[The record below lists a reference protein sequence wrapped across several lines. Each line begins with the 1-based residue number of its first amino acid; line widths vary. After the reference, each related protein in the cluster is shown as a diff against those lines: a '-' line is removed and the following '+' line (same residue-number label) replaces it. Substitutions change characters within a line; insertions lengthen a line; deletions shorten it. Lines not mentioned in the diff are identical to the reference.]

1 MLEDMTQVHD
11 VGRII
16 FERQRP
22 LDVAESIDPSLFP
35 AIKSKSALTLI
46 VPATEVNNDR
56 THPALSFP
64 AATSNVPA
72 VLSVSALVNKRMQ
85 RSKTSSTEINRM
97 QLSSPLIQTG

>member
-22 LDVAESIDPSLFP
+22 LDVAESIDPSLFS

-46 VPATEVNNDR
+46 APATEINNDR

-64 AATSNVPA
+64 AATSNAPA
-72 VLSVSALVNKRMQ
+72 VLSVSVLVNKRMQ